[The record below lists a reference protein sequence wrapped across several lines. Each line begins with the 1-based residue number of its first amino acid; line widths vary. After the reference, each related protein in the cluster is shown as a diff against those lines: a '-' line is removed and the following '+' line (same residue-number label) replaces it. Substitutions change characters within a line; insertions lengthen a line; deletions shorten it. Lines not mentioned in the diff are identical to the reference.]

1 MQISSPSWLPVSD
14 NSAFFENGGSAPPSP
29 TMLPPQN
36 VEAEQALLGTI
47 LIQDKSLLKI
57 VEILSPDDFYR
68 TAHKIIFEVMVK
80 LFERSEPHD
89 LVTMTN
95 ALRDQNR
102 LEQVGGSAYLVSLT
116 DVIPFT
122 GMLVHHARIIREKS
136 ILRKLIET
144 SSDVAA
150 RCYDAQDDLEALI
163 DKAEQ
168 TIFEIAQAKNKQGF
182 EPMSKIIPKAFLRV
196 ENLAK
201 RKEHITGISTGYDEL
216 DRMTA
221 GLQPAD
227 MIVLAGRPSMG
238 KAQPLEAK
246 VLTLQGFKR
255 IKELEIGDQLASIDG
270 KYSHVVGVYPQG
282 KRQVYTITFADGRS
296 TKCCA
301 EHLWKIH
308 YRNWSCPRIV
318 TTARLMELLE
328 RKRYQKRMW
337 IDTFSGNYGSQADLP
352 IDPWLLGVLI
362 GDGSLSCGS
371 LRFSTTSKQMLERV
385 KAAVGSGME
394 VKYSGQY
401 DYRIIIKGGA
411 HCKGVSGVR
420 ENPLVASLQE
430 LGVWNCRA
438 EAKFIP
444 SCYLQAS
451 RQMRLRLLAGLL
463 DSDGWVEKFGAIR
476 FCTCSRQLAED
487 TVSLVRSLGGIA
499 RFFEKKTIYTYRKKK
514 YTDQIAYTC
523 NLQIP
528 DAESLS
534 LLEEKQRQIRKRQRI
549 RRLNVIS
556 IIPYRITET
565 QCIAVSHPSQ
575 LYITDDYIVTH
586 NTALA
591 MNIVQ
596 HAALINK
603 VPVAVFSLEMSME
616 QLALRMLCSVGRI
629 DSQRIRTGHL
639 QENDWHKLNRATG
652 MLADSPIFIDDTAG
666 MTVLEMRAKARR
678 LKSEHNLGLVVVD
691 YLQLMQGNSRIEN
704 RTQEISDISR
714 SLKAMAKELDVPV
727 IALSQLNRSLESRTD
742 KRPQLSD
749 LRESGAIEQDADV
762 IMFIYRDEVYNKAE
776 DNPNRGIAE
785 LIVGKQRNGPIGT
798 VKLTFLG
805 HITTFESYTNQEPP
819 MGYE

>member
-1 MQISSPSWLPVSD
+1 MSD

-29 TMLPPQN
+29 TMIPPQN

-68 TAHKIIFEVMVK
+68 TAHKIIFEIMVK

-150 RCYDAQDDLEALI
+150 RCYDAQDDLEALV

-168 TIFEIAQAKNKQGF
+168 TIFEIAQAKKTKGF
-182 EPMSKIIPKAFLRV
+182 EPMSKIIPKAFERV
-196 ENLAK
+196 TKLAD

-255 IKELEIGDQLASIDG
+255 MKELEIGDQLASIDG
-270 KYSHVVGVYPQG
+270 KPSQVVGLYPQG
-282 KRQVYTITFADGRS
+282 RQQVYTITFADGRS

-308 YRNWSCPRIV
+308 YRNWSCPRTV

-328 RKRYQKRMW
+328 RKRYQKRLW
-337 IDTFSGNYGSQADLP
+337 IDTFSGDYGSYVDIPLN
-352 IDPWLLGVLI
+352 PWLLGVLI
-362 GDGSLSCGS
+362 GDGTLCGGS
-371 LRFSTTSKQMLERV
+371 LRFSTASKQMLERV
-385 KAAVGSGME
+385 KAVVGSRME
-394 VKYSGQY
+394 VKYAEKY
-401 DYRIIIKGGA
+401 DYRIVIKGDV
-411 HCKGVSGVR
+411 HCKGVQGVL
-420 ENPLVASLQE
+420 ENPLVASLHK
-430 LGVWNCRA
+430 LGLWNCQA
-438 EAKFIP
+438 EQKFIP
-444 SCYLQAS
+444 SCYLNAS
-451 RQMRLRLLAGLL
+451 RQIRLRLLAGLL
-463 DSDGWVEKFGAIR
+463 DSDGWVEEFGSIR

-487 TVSLVRSLGGIA
+487 MVCLVRSLGGTA
-499 RFFEKKTIYTYRKKK
+499 HFFEKKTVYTYRNKK
-514 YTDQIAYTC
+514 YAGQTAYTC
-523 NLQIP
+523 NLQLP
-528 DAESLS
+528 DAESLA
-534 LLEEKQRQIRKRQRI
+534 LLDKKRQRI

-556 IIPYRITET
+556 IVPEQITET
-565 QCIAVSHPSQ
+565 LCIAVSHSSQ

-629 DSQRIRTGHL
+629 DAQRIRTGHL
-639 QENDWHKLNRATG
+639 QEHDWPKLNRATG
-652 MLADSPIFIDDTAG
+652 MLADAPIYIDDTAG

-749 LRESGAIEQDADV
+749 LRECVTGDTLVMLANGCRV
-762 IMFIYRDEVYNKAE
+762 PVR
-776 DNPNRGIAE
+776 E
-785 LIVGKQRNGPIGT
+785 LVGQTPAVLSVTPDGQLETAATEKIWSVGKKKIVQI
-798 VKLTFLG
+798 KAC
-805 HITTFESYTNQEPP
+805 Q
-819 MGYE
+819 